1 MLTPSICYSDQWEA
15 RSSDDT
21 RMARWRYRAQPG
33 GWLRVDRQTM
43 RHMLNRLAFEAHR
56 NQAEL
61 IGTADIAGRAGDGLD
76 AVEPESWMPAHYA

>member
-1 MLTPSICYSDQWEA
+1 
-15 RSSDDT
+15 
-21 RMARWRYRAQPG
+21 
-33 GWLRVDRQTM
+33 M